1 MDVMNRIKANQEVVG
16 VASELV
22 SYDLRYRQIIEN
34 ILGSIIVTKDLNV
47 AKNLAKQ
54 LNYRYRIVTLEGDVI
69 NAGGAMTGG
78 AVKRQGSSLLRQKN
92 EIEDCRQQIASL
104 EEAVEKS
111 RQLQEQWKHTVKETE
126 RDLQKVQVEGER
138 LKDKMAEVNQQKLAF
153 EYREKSQLERE
164 KMIEDERTEYKH
176 ELAQSVQKNH
186 QLAEQR
192 LVLENQIEAKKA
204 KLEALEQQLEQQEEL
219 KSQLLHQMTE
229 LKVEVAKLETAWHN
243 ETATFERLKEEGH
256 QVELQLQELLDKIEE
271 SEQTLSGNDDEVIQ
285 LEEDLVKNQE
295 KREEILSQIQSERM
309 ELTQVSQELEVL
321 EREVRESHKVQQQM
335 SESLKQLDVAI
346 GKIDVEMDILIHK
359 LEDEYQMTFDHAN
372 ENYPLKGSID
382 EIKNRIRTIKNQ
394 MASLGEINLG
404 AIQEYERV
412 RERYE
417 FLTTQRD
424 DLIEAKATLEETI
437 SEMDQEM
444 TLKFKETF
452 DAVRE
457 HYIEIFKK
465 LFGGGTADLVLTDP
479 YDLLN
484 TGVEI
489 VAQPPGTKLKTSNLL
504 SGGQK
509 ALTSIALLFAIL
521 RVRTVPFCV
530 LDEVEAA
537 LDEANVARYANYLK
551 AFSKETQFIVITH
564 RKGTMEKADVLY
576 GVTMQERGVTK
587 LVSVRMENVSDYMDD
602 EK

>member
-1 MDVMNRIKANQEVVG
+1 
-16 VASELV
+16 
-22 SYDLRYRQIIEN
+22 
-34 ILGSIIVTKDLNV
+34 
-47 AKNLAKQ
+47 
-54 LNYRYRIVTLEGDVI
+54 
-69 NAGGAMTGG
+69 
-78 AVKRQGSSLLRQKN
+78 
-92 EIEDCRQQIASL
+92 
-104 EEAVEKS
+104 
-111 RQLQEQWKHTVKETE
+111 
-126 RDLQKVQVEGER
+126 
-138 LKDKMAEVNQQKLAF
+138 
-153 EYREKSQLERE
+153 
-164 KMIEDERTEYKH
+164 
-176 ELAQSVQKNH
+176 
-186 QLAEQR
+186 
-192 LVLENQIEAKKA
+192 
-204 KLEALEQQLEQQEEL
+204 
-219 KSQLLHQMTE
+219 MTE
-229 LKVEVAKLETAWHN
+229 LKVEVAKLETALHN
-243 ETATFERLKEEGH
+243 ETSTFERLSDERQ
-256 QVELQLQELLDKIEE
+256 QVEQQLQELLNKIEE
-271 SEQTLSGNDDEVIQ
+271 SEQAISGNDDEVIQ
-285 LEEDLVKNQE
+285 LEADLVKNQE
-295 KREEILSQIQSERM
+295 SREEILSQIQSERM
-309 ELTQVSQELEVL
+309 NLTQVSQELELL

-335 SESLKQLDVAI
+335 SESLKQLDVTL

-359 LEDEYQMTFDHAN
+359 LEEEYQMTFDHAN

-382 EIKNRIRTIKNQ
+382 EMKARIRTIKNQ
-394 MASLGEINLG
+394 MNALGEINLG

-437 SEMDQEM
+437 NEMDQEM
-444 TLKFKETF
+444 TVKFKETF

-479 YDLLN
+479 HDLLN

-489 VAQPPGTKLKTSNLL
+489 IAQPPGTKLKTSNLL

-509 ALTSIALLFAIL
+509 ALTSISLLFAIL

>member
-1 MDVMNRIKANQEVVG
+1 M
-16 VASELV
+16 
-22 SYDLRYRQIIEN
+22 
-34 ILGSIIVTKDLNV
+34 
-47 AKNLAKQ
+47 
-54 LNYRYRIVTLEGDVI
+54 I

-78 AVKRQGSSLLRQKN
+78 AIKRQGSSLLRQKN
-92 EIEDCRQQIASL
+92 EIEECKQQIATL
-104 EEAVEKS
+104 EGEVEQS
-111 RQLQEQWKHTVKETE
+111 RQLQEQWKETVKETE
-126 RDLQKVQVEGER
+126 RELQKVQAEGER
-138 LKDKMAEVNQQKLAF
+138 LKDKLAEVNQQKLAF
-153 EYREKSQLERE
+153 EYREKSQQERE
-164 KMIEDERTEYKH
+164 QMLEDERVEYETELKQ
-176 ELAQSVQKNH
+176 AVQKNNE
-186 QLAEQR
+186 LAEQR
-192 LVLENQIEAKKA
+192 LQLENRIEEEKA
-204 KLEALEQQLEQQEEL
+204 TLEALEHQIEQQEEL

-229 LKVEVAKLETAWHN
+229 LKVEVAKLETALHN
-243 ETATFERLKEEGH
+243 ETSTFERLSDERQ
-256 QVELQLQELLDKIEE
+256 QVEQQLQELLNKIEE
-271 SEQTLSGNDDEVIQ
+271 SEQAISGNDDEVIQ
-285 LEEDLVKNQE
+285 LEADLVKNQE
-295 KREEILSQIQSERM
+295 SREEILSQIQSERM
-309 ELTQVSQELEVL
+309 NLTQVSQELELL

-335 SESLKQLDVAI
+335 SESLKQLDVTL

-359 LEDEYQMTFDHAN
+359 LEEEYQMTFDHAN

-382 EIKNRIRTIKNQ
+382 EMKARIRTIKNQ
-394 MASLGEINLG
+394 MNALGEINLG

-437 SEMDQEM
+437 NEMDQEM
-444 TLKFKETF
+444 TVKFKETF

-479 YDLLN
+479 HDLLN

-489 VAQPPGTKLKTSNLL
+489 IAQPPGTKLKTSNLL

-509 ALTSIALLFAIL
+509 ALTSISLLFAIL